1 MSRGKIFFW
10 LSGILIL
17 ALVAGGMVFFTTYE
31 VKSIEVHGNTKYSD
45 EEVKDMVLS
54 GFFANNTVL
63 APIFCSEE
71 EVDDT
76 YLVDGWTVTQISNDT
91 LAINFNERK
100 PVGCI
105 SYLDSYVYFD
115 RNGKFVDAA
124 MNKEEQIPYFNGIQV
139 SKVVENE
146 KLPIKGKAVLNA
158 AVTLATIFQ
167 KDAALPDYVS
177 FNDKNQV
184 SLVYDKVTV
193 SLGRNEYIED
203 KMARAQAILPL
214 IEGKEGILH
223 MESVTDTAKQ
233 VTFEPAGN
241 ETLTKTST
249 EWTGGYDANG
259 EYTGVGEYDERG
271 KFVGPPPLSDFEN
284 ALEKWPGGY
293 DGEGD
298 FTGSGEYDA
307 NGNYVGAAPNEDSF
321 AALGDWK
328 GGYSQEGVFT
338 WTGEYD
344 RDGNYVG
351 PNPGSSE
358 SDGSSSD
365 SLGSYFEGEAS
376 EEGTEASGE
385 TSENV
390 EYTEENSGYTE
401 ETGNDG
407 YSDGS
412 YDNYDESYDE
422 SAEGSQEDGGI
433 YDESYYDALYEGIY
447 W

>member
-1 MSRGKIFFW
+1 MRRGKIFFW
-10 LSGILIL
+10 LSGITLL
-17 ALVAGGMVFFTTYE
+17 ALIAGGMVFFTTYE
-31 VKSIEVHGNTKYSD
+31 VKSVEVHGNAKYTD
-45 EEVKDMVLS
+45 EEVKDMVLT
-54 GFFANNTVL
+54 GFFADNTVL
-63 APIFCSEE
+63 APIFCSEKGVE
-71 EVDDT
+71 DK
-76 YLVDGWTVTQISNDT
+76 YLVDGWTVTQISDDT
-91 LAINFNERK
+91 LSINFNERK

-115 RNGKFVDAA
+115 RNGKFVDAS
-124 MNKEEQIPYFNGIQV
+124 MNREEQIPYFNGIRV

-177 FNDKNQV
+177 FNDKSQV

-193 SLGRNEYIED
+193 NLGRNEYIED
-203 KMARAQAILPL
+203 KMARAQAIIPL
-214 IEGKEGILH
+214 LEGKEGILH
-223 MESVTDTAKQ
+223 LESVTDTAKQ
-233 VTFEPAGN
+233 VTFEPAGE
-241 ETLTKTST
+241 ETLTKVST

-259 EYTGVGEYDERG
+259 EYTGEGEYDERG

-307 NGNYVGAAPNEDSF
+307 NGDYVGAAPDEASF
-321 AALGDWK
+321 AALGDWT
-328 GGYSQEGVFT
+328 GGYDEAGVFT

-358 SDGSSSD
+358 SEGSSSD
-365 SLGSYFEGEAS
+365 SLGSYFEDEAP
-376 EEGTEASGE
+376 EEGTE
-385 TSENV
+385 TSDEIS
-390 EYTEENSGYTE
+390 EDAEYTE
-401 ETGNDG
+401 ETGDDG

-412 YDNYDESYDE
+412 YDY
-422 SAEGSQEDGGI
+422 